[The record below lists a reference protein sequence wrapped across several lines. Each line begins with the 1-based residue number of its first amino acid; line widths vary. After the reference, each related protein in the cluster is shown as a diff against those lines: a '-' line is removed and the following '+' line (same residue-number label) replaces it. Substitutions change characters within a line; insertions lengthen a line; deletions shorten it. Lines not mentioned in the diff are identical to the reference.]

1 MAHAV
6 ETMAYA
12 GQVPWHGLGKK
23 VSTDMTPDQ
32 MADEAGLNWTV
43 TKRRAYTATENA
55 PNIFKPDLD
64 SLVMVPD
71 HYFLM
76 RDDNNGILSHCGEN
90 YVPFQNKE
98 VMSFFKKFT
107 EAGDMQMETAGSL
120 KEGREIWGLA
130 KLRDGFT
137 LPGGDEIE
145 GYLLLNNSH
154 KAGKA
159 LSIMFTPI
167 RVVCNNTL
175 NLALNQSGQKFRVL
189 HLQMFDE
196 EIMNAAEEALGL
208 SDKQMKTFTEQAN
221 FLSSKKATDIQV
233 ANYVAE
239 LFQPNILLERGK
251 ATNQDNLPPLRD
263 ELKHSANSVLE
274 AIETS
279 PGAGLQSARGTWWGA
294 LNGVTYAV
302 DHLGRNSSRDNT
314 LHSAWFGSGANRKT
328 KALQKAVEYARAA

>member
-1 MAHAV
+1 M
-6 ETMAYA
+6 
-12 GQVPWHGLGKK
+12 L
-23 VSTDMTPDQ
+23 TP
-32 MADEAGLNWTV
+32 V
-43 TKRRAYTATENA
+43 
-55 PNIFKPDLD
+55 
-64 SLVMVPD
+64 
-71 HYFLM
+71 
-76 RDDNNGILSHCGEN
+76 
-90 YVPFQNKE
+90 
-98 VMSFFKKFT
+98 
-107 EAGDMQMETAGSL
+107 
-120 KEGREIWGLA
+120 
-130 KLRDGFT
+130 
-137 LPGGDEIE
+137 
-145 GYLLLNNSH
+145 
-154 KAGKA
+154 
-159 LSIMFTPI
+159 

-175 NLALNQSGQKFRVL
+175 TMALKNQTSRFRVL

-221 FLSSKKATDIQV
+221 FLSTKKATDIQV

-279 PGAGLQSARGTWWGA
+279 PGAGLKSARGTWWGA
-294 LNGVTYAV
+294 LNGVTYVV
-302 DHLGRNSSRDNT
+302 DHQGRGSSRDNT